1 MTLEI
6 LAGVQMLSSII
17 IPNQSGLGVKGQEES
32 DQSGRWQQH
41 FLVTK
46 GQPIRWPEAGLGVK
60 RDMEREGRD
69 NLDKPSV
76 SRSRLL

>member
-17 IPNQSGLGVKGQEES
+17 IPNRSGLGGKGREES
-32 DQSGRWQQH
+32 NQSGRWQQH

-46 GQPIRWPEAGLGVK
+46 GQPMWWPKAGLGVK
-60 RDMEREGRD
+60 RDMEGNGGGSRV
-69 NLDKPSV
+69 KPSV
-76 SRSRLL
+76 S